1 MKANQSGNPGVI
13 AGDRIYC
20 QHPKLGA
27 ISAPV
32 LAVGKHGVS
41 IPHESGKGAVG
52 VKWSAI
58 LGHQKRR
65 ERALKVLEEGE
76 DGFIAED
83 DDGKRVYVRG
93 GLERGDDGGDDAG
106 RSTALHKA
114 VLLDLGPLS
123 CGCTDHA
130 LESLHKAMSE
140 DGIQEWAQHESPFIR
155 ELIEKF
161 TEAGLLRSAT
171 VRDELTAWISGAHR
185 VAGAMRSAS
194 PAVTPGVW
202 SEQQLGM
209 VKVYLESLAP
219 EDFRLDD
226 WGLLVDYLA
235 QRYMPASALADEA
248 QLLVAR
254 AGLMGK
260 AEAYLGDLAADAAGR
275 VLAAAPATVA
285 SLTASFAFSDAAASI
300 LDYAGLRAADAVV
313 GASEALR
320 AGLRRTV
327 LDHQQRRLSGDP
339 SATPGALEQA
349 LFERFGKFNR
359 DWRMIAVTEAGEV
372 CNQGVIASLPPG
384 SLVRRLEQYHGA
396 CPFCRKLDGRVF
408 RVTTADD
415 PDKDGAKDV
424 WPGKTNIGRSAAPRK
439 RVGDEL
445 VPRLPE
451 ERWWAAA
458 GVQHPHC
465 RGRWEP
471 LKRLKPG
478 QDPAFERWMME
489 KAGVRFGLEY

>member
-1 MKANQSGNPGVI
+1 MDEKQGGNPGVI

-20 QHPKLGA
+20 RHPKLGA

-32 LAVGKHGVS
+32 LSVGKHGVS

-52 VKWSAI
+52 VRWNAV

-65 ERALKVLEEGE
+65 ERKLKVLEEGE

-83 DDGKRVYVRG
+83 DDGQRVYVRG
-93 GLERGDDGGDDAG
+93 GLGGDPDDGAAE
-106 RSTALHKA
+106 RPQVLQKAL
-114 VLLDLGPLS
+114 LLDVGPLS

-130 LESLHKAMSE
+130 LETLHKAMSE

-171 VRDELTAWISGAHR
+171 VRDELAAWISGAHH
-185 VAGAMRSAS
+185 VAGAARTAA
-194 PAVTPGVW
+194 PAAAAGAW
-202 SEQQLGM
+202 SEQQIGL
-209 VKVYLESLAP
+209 VRVYLEALAP
-219 EDFRLDD
+219 EAFRLDD
-226 WGLLVDYLA
+226 WGLLIDYLA

-248 QLLVAR
+248 QMLVAR
-254 AGLMGK
+254 AAMMGRV
-260 AEAYLGDLAADAAGR
+260 EAYLDDLPAGAAATL
-275 VLAAAPATVA
+275 LAAAPATVA
-285 SLTASFAFSDAAASI
+285 SLTSSFAFSDAAAAI
-300 LDYAGLRAADAVV
+300 LEYARLRAADAVV

-320 AGLRRTV
+320 IGLRRTV
-327 LDHQQRRLSGDP
+327 LEHQQRRLAGDP
-339 SATPGALEQA
+339 SATPGSLEQS
-349 LFERFGKFNR
+349 LFDRFGKFNR

-372 CNQGVIASLPPG
+372 CNQGVIASLPPD

-415 PDKDGAKDV
+415 PDKNGAADV

-458 GVQHPHC
+458 GTQHPHC

-478 QDPAFERWMME
+478 QDPAFERWMMQ
-489 KAGVRFGLEY
+489 KAGVKFGLQY